1 MHNYLQWR
9 IYLRDTTVPLMKK
22 EIESKI
28 KDIDKMMDDLGLD
41 DLETDTPVSD
51 KSNIDINGL
60 DVLEVLNNILN

>member
-1 MHNYLQWR
+1 
-9 IYLRDTTVPLMKK
+9 MKK

>member
-1 MHNYLQWR
+1 MHILMQWW
-9 IYLRDTTVPLMKK
+9 IYLRDTTVPPMKK

-41 DLETDTPVSD
+41 ELETDKQISD